1 MDRSVLIRN
10 FAFQQSVRKMKE
22 KTSKE
27 NENLQYEDEMERY
40 LKKKEIQNDIL
51 KKIIRKINSD
61 EKKSKK

>member
-1 MDRSVLIRN
+1 
-10 FAFQQSVRKMKE
+10 MKE

-27 NENLQYEDEMERY
+27 IENLPYEDEMERY

-61 EKKSKK
+61 EKKSNK